1 MKKSEPG
8 EMVVTDSTV
17 LIYLSKIDRLFL
29 LNDSFDIVLVPD
41 AVYEEV
47 VTEGI
52 EHGYSD
58 ALAVRDADFLKRE
71 EVEDNEKIEDLRES
85 AKLGIGECEA
95 ITLAQQRDAYC
106 LTDDHRARKTADSLG
121 VTVGGTIY
129 VLLES
134 LKQEV
139 LDLEEYE
146 KALTELADTD
156 FRMKASLYRRAIEE
170 AERMDSDKRN

>member
-1 MKKSEPG
+1 MT
-8 EMVVTDSTV
+8 EMNKTVVTDSTV
-17 LIYLSKIDRLFL
+17 LIYLSKIGRLSL
-29 LNDSFDIVLVPD
+29 LDNTFDEILIPN

-71 EVEDNEKIEDLRES
+71 GVGGNGEVESLRES
-85 AKLGIGECEA
+85 TRLGVGECEA
-95 ITLAQQRDAYC
+95 ITLACERNACC
-106 LTDDHRARKTADSLG
+106 LTDDHRARKTAGSLG

-134 LKQEV
+134 LKQGVIDADGYEMA
-139 LDLEEYE
+139 LEE
-146 KALTELADTD
+146 LAETD
-156 FRMKASLYRRAIEE
+156 FRMKASLYRRAMQE
-170 AERMDSDKRN
+170 AERLG